1 MGKPKAIVLSFIQA
15 KLSQRKLPVSDGSR
29 FEALALLKDLEEHG
43 CHGLQPDLFSYVS
56 RDGTAKN
63 AICLALKFTD
73 LKIAIFACKELP
85 CRFDLQQTGGQRED
99 CLGKNMGISAPN
111 GCDSIY
117 VKYVLRSGSPGSKEI
132 YFAMD
137 SIKMIHIELYI

>member
-1 MGKPKAIVLSFIQA
+1 MSI
-15 KLSQRKLPVSDGSR
+15 SR
-29 FEALALLKDLEEHG
+29 FEALALLKDLEEYG

-56 RDGTAKN
+56 RDKIPAKN
-63 AICLALKFTD
+63 AICLALKFIG

-85 CRFDLQQTGGQRED
+85 SKFDLQQMEGNEKIVWEKD
-99 CLGKNMGISAPN
+99 WGISAPN

-117 VKYVLRSGSPGSKEI
+117 VKFVLGSGSPGSKEI

-137 SIKMIHIELYI
+137 SIKMIHTELYI